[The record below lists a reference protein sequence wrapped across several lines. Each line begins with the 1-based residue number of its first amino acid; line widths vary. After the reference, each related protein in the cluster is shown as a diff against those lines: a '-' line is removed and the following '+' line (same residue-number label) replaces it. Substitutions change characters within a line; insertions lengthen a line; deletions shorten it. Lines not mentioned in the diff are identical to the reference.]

1 MNFRYRKLRHPRIAL
16 VVAGLLACAN
26 VLGHIKNEATQF
38 PDIEF
43 SAARF
48 DIVVLVGAGIIP
60 ETPVFEPDKA
70 LSNEELASWV
80 ALAQGLGRGGENPDT
95 AALAAAALERGIV
108 NSLAGDASVA
118 DLNRLFFDGNL
129 GIEAGER
136 TPTKA
141 EAASFIATAL
151 GSEVGK
157 ALLERRNL
165 AAGVSGDV
173 TEVALEQ
180 GHHGNVY
187 VLTIGGIKLQMDEHG
202 RVANGPTDLLQ
213 WEGRSVRRSFIRGSG
228 DHAQWMYLEAEP
240 RRAAPADAAPAATG
254 TVTSELVAA
263 AVEEPPADRSV
274 FYWLV
279 AVAVILGAVLF
290 FQRRRSD

>member
-1 MNFRYRKLRHPRIAL
+1 MNFRYRKLRRPRIAL

-279 AVAVILGAVLF
+279 AVVVILGAVLF

>member
-26 VLGHIKNEATQF
+26 ALGHIKNEATQF

-263 AVEEPPADRSV
+263 AVEEPAADRSV

>member
-165 AAGVSGDV
+165 VAGVSGDV

-187 VLTIGGIKLQMDEHG
+187 VLTIGGTKLQMDEHG

-263 AVEEPPADRSV
+263 AVEEPAADRSV

>member
-16 VVAGLLACAN
+16 VVAGLLACVN

>member
-187 VLTIGGIKLQMDEHG
+187 VLTIGGTKLQMDEHG

-263 AVEEPPADRSV
+263 AVEEPAADRSV

>member
-187 VLTIGGIKLQMDEHG
+187 VLTIGGTKLQMDEHG